1 MKVMG
6 KVNNLIFKLDIKSR
20 VALIISMAFVIL
32 SIAYVQNTK
41 LLTGV
46 TVNFECSGE
55 AFVYIE
61 THYRNTDNNKI
72 KRIYLNKKQ
81 KSHKV
86 SFYIDVNECKK
97 LYFYFGKDGKDGRNI
112 KNDSV
117 TNIRKITINNIFNSR
132 TFQGTRLFALF
143 NKKGNKERKVLKI
156 LGNTRVYSPFV
167 MFSPGLNR
175 TIEKLSKNKTIFY
188 LSIIPMSLLLFFVI
202 SSFKIPRFSKF
213 TNKKILLISFLFL
226 IFIPITNN
234 LFNIR
239 ELSDKIGRVKE
250 TIFRM
255 SDISGSYN
263 RFYKFYRKN
272 FFYRYSIV
280 HLNNLTKVKVFGVSP
295 VDEVILGKDPWM
307 FYSKE
312 NDNNID
318 AIDYYRGVTLFTTD
332 DLRAWKKKIEF
343 RYYWLKKRGIRYVF
357 MVVPNK
363 STIYSEFLP
372 EFVRK
377 SNNKSRLDQLINY
390 LKNTNSPV
398 KILDLRKRFLKEKL
412 KFKIYKITDSHWS
425 DIGAFFGYKVLMDR
439 LKEYNINSFSV
450 SLKDYSVEVKK
461 MYLGGDLAKIL
472 LLQNECREDK
482 TFLTPK
488 SKNILIDENLK
499 INNSPFIDVSVKESK
514 IGNIG
519 TAIFIHDS
527 FGYYFKKFLA
537 QHFKRIIFIRDWDLN
552 FYKDLMKKEKPV
564 ILIEEMAER
573 FLMSKKLI
581 SSQTHTY

>member
-1 MKVMG
+1 MEIMSKI
-6 KVNNLIFKLDIKSR
+6 NNFIFKFDIKSR
-20 VALIISMAFVIL
+20 VALIMSMTFVIL

-46 TVNFECSGE
+46 TVKFECSGE
-55 AFVYIE
+55 ALAYIE
-61 THYRNTDNNKI
+61 THYRNANNNKI

-81 KSHKV
+81 KFHKV
-86 SFYIDVNECKK
+86 SFYIDVNECDK
-97 LYFYFGKDGKDGRNI
+97 LYFYFGKDRKNGKDI

-117 TNIRKITINNIFNSR
+117 TTIKKITINNIFNSR
-132 TFQGTRLFALF
+132 TFQGTRLFAFF
-143 NKKGNKERKVLKI
+143 NKKGNKERKILKI
-156 LGNTRVYSPFV
+156 LGNTRVYAPFV

-175 TIEKLSKNKTIFY
+175 IIEKLSKDKIIFY
-188 LSIIPMSLLLFFVI
+188 LLIIPMTFFLFFVI
-202 SSFKIPRFSKF
+202 SSFKIPRFNKF
-213 TNKKILLISFLFL
+213 TNRKILVITFIFL

-239 ELSDKIGRVKE
+239 ELSYKIERLKK

-263 RFYKFYRKN
+263 RFYKFHKKN

-280 HLNNLTKVKVFGVSP
+280 HLNNLAKVKVFGVSP
-295 VDEVILGKDPWM
+295 VNEVILGKEPWM
-307 FYSKE
+307 FYAKE

-318 AIDYYRGVTLFTTD
+318 AIDYYRGVTVFTTD

-363 STIYSEFLP
+363 STIYSGFLP
-372 EFVRK
+372 KFVKK
-377 SNNKSRLDQLINY
+377 STNKNRLDQLINY

-412 KFKIYKITDSHWS
+412 KFKIYNITDSHWS
-425 DIGAFFGYKVLMDR
+425 DIGAFFGYKILMDR

-450 SLKDYSVEVKK
+450 NLKDYSVEVKK
-461 MYLGGDLAKIL
+461 MYLGGDLAEML
-472 LLQNECREDK
+472 LLQDEYREDK

-488 SKNILIDENLK
+488 NKNILINKTLK
-499 INNSPFIDVSVKESK
+499 INRPFIDVSVKESK

-519 TAIFIHDS
+519 TTIFIHDS

-537 QHFKRIIFIRDWDLN
+537 QHFKRIIFIRDWNLH
-552 FYKDLMKKEKPV
+552 FYKKLIKKEKPV
-564 ILIEEMAER
+564 LIIEEMAER
-573 FLMSKKLI
+573 FLMNKKLI
-581 SSQTHTY
+581 SSKIQ